1 MSRKRALSIVKN
13 LNRTISSMIDVKVIP
28 NEQFPG
34 VRANKQKLNSIK
46 DKLLKKY
53 DIREYEYKINV

>member
-34 VRANKQKLNSIK
+34 VRANKQKLNGNNVHNVIIIGM
-46 DKLLKKY
+46 LGYL
-53 DIREYEYKINV
+53 IYKCK